1 MLAYEMAK
9 VRVAIVDD
17 SSFVRA
23 ALARILETHGGFEV
37 VGQASD
43 GTAAIELLVRTRPDV
58 ATMDYNM
65 PGMNGAEVVKKVLD
79 QVPVPIVMVSA
90 HTTEGARATVDAL
103 AAGAIDVIAKPSGE
117 VSMDLAKISGELCDK
132 LAAAARARPLAPSMY
147 VKAAAPVPAVATPS
161 QPIRKPT
168 PFPSA
173 LSSPHAYPLVAPIAE
188 RVVVIGCSTG
198 GPSALDA
205 VMRALPATPSYGVIL
220 VQHMSSALT
229 SALAAR
235 LDGLGAFRVREAA
248 DGERVRVGVALLA
261 PGDRHLQLSS
271 AAIRLVD
278 DPPVHG
284 VRPAVDVTMR
294 AVAAAFGAKAVG
306 VLLTGMGRDGA
317 LGLGAIKAAGGR
329 TLAQDQASS
338 VVFGM
343 PKAAIELGVVD
354 EVVPLTGMAAAIG
367 RAVARIHIVG
377 PPQGVPP
384 TNS

>member
-1 MLAYEMAK
+1 MAK
-9 VRVAIVDD
+9 LRVAIVDD

-23 ALARILETHGGFEV
+23 ALARILEGHGGFEV
-37 VGQASD
+37 IGQASD
-43 GTAAIELLVRTRPDV
+43 GRSAIDLLIRTRPDV

-65 PGMNGAEVVKKVLD
+65 PGMNGAEVVRKVLE
-79 QVPVPIVMVSA
+79 QAQIPIVMVSA

-103 AAGAIDVIAKPSGE
+103 AAGAIDVIAKPGGE

-132 LAAAARARPLAPSMY
+132 LTAAARARPLRPSVY
-147 VKAAAPVPAVATPS
+147 TAAAAPVPVSLPPIS
-161 QPIRKPT
+161 QPVRKPT

-173 LSSPHAYPLVAPIAE
+173 LSSAHAYPLVAPMAE

-220 VQHMSSALT
+220 VQHMSAALT
-229 SALAAR
+229 SALATR

-261 PGDRHLQLSS
+261 PGDRHLQLASGVVR
-271 AAIRLVD
+271 IVD
-278 DPPVHG
+278 EPPVHG

-294 AVAAAFGAKAVG
+294 AVAASFGAKAVG

-317 LGLGAIKAAGGR
+317 LGLGAIKTAGGR

-354 EVVPLTGMAAAIG
+354 EVVSLTGMAAAIG
-367 RAVARIHIVG
+367 RAVARI
-377 PPQGVPP
+377 
-384 TNS
+384 S

>member
-1 MLAYEMAK
+1 MSK

-23 ALARILETHGGFEV
+23 ALARILEGHGGFEI

-43 GTAAIELLVRTRPDV
+43 GRSAIELLTRARPDV

-65 PGMNGAEVVKKVLD
+65 PGMNGAEVVRRVLE
-79 QVPVPIVMVSA
+79 QAQIPIVMVSA

-103 AAGAIDVIAKPSGE
+103 AAGAIDVIAKPGGE
-117 VSMDLAKISGELCDK
+117 VSMDLAKIAGELCEK
-132 LAAAARARPLAPSMY
+132 LAAAARARPLPPSAY
-147 VKAAAPVPAVATPS
+147 VRAAAPVPVTAPSPS

-173 LSSPHAYPLVAPIAE
+173 LSSPHAYPLVAPMAE
-188 RVVVIGCSTG
+188 RIVVIGCSTG

-220 VQHMSSALT
+220 VQHMSAALT
-229 SALAAR
+229 TALAAR

-248 DGERVRVGVALLA
+248 EGERVRVGVALLA
-261 PGDRHLQLSS
+261 PGDRHLQLVNG
-271 AAIRLVD
+271 AVRLAD

-284 VRPAVDVTMR
+284 VKPAVDVTMR
-294 AVAAAFGAKAVG
+294 AVASAFGSKAVG

-367 RAVARIHIVG
+367 RAVARI
-377 PPQGVPP
+377 
-384 TNS
+384 S